1 MKRLVVSIR
10 DDLANA
16 MEKLVGRTRPYSKGS
31 HLVADALEEF
41 LKNRFPEL
49 TQSGAR
55 TYSTVLWKLGL
66 GYMIKRG
73 PSPWIESRKK
83 LGEWK
88 LVDIH

>member
-1 MKRLVVSIR
+1 MKRLAVSIP

-16 MEKLVGRTRPYSKGS
+16 MEKLVGRTHPYRKRS
-31 HLVADALEEF
+31 HLVADALEQF

-55 TYSTVLWKLGL
+55 TYPTVLWKLGPK
-66 GYMIKRG
+66 YTMKRG
-73 PSPWIESRKK
+73 PSPWIQSRKK

-88 LVDIH
+88 LVELH